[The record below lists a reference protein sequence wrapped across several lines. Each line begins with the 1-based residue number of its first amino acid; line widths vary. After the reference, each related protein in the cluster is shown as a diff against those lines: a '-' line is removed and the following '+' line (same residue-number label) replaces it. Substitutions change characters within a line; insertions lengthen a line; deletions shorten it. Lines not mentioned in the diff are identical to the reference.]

1 MAVSIAF
8 PNCLRSGAFT
18 TSRFILLLA
27 LALGCLPFSSA
38 NAQDTAPAKV
48 GELIRS
54 GLGLPSGQV
63 KPGRNR
69 RVKVRNHVGALVT
82 GLIHCEVGDSYVIM
96 MPDGKLASVE
106 SRYTNPTNEPFAP
119 GNRATMTA
127 ELKRTLGK
135 EFQATETKNH
145 LFMYNCSEAFQKKS
159 AEILDAVHDGVFKHF
174 KELGF
179 TVFEPRVPL
188 VVIIF
193 RTEAEFA
200 KFGEVAEGVKG
211 YYSILSNYIVFY
223 EESEVESV
231 GISTIHD
238 VLVTVAHEGVHQTLA
253 NIGVQPRLSIW
264 PAWVTEGMAEFYSP
278 TTDETPIRWKGT
290 GEVND
295 IRMVS
300 LEHVIKRPERSKGAL
315 TRQLVLSHRLDSM
328 GYASSWGLVHFLN
341 KVRPA
346 SFLEY
351 VRALSLREP
360 LLDPVTSSGRGS
372 RHEAEL
378 ELFNHYFGR
387 DFADIEGGMF
397 QHLRKLP
404 FKNPLANLTHFVAI
418 MEFRVGE
425 KVRRIAIMSDSE
437 DSITRWRDETWA
449 KLTSDQRATG
459 KHYIKMVP
467 NRAEAEKYANRW
479 LKFVGI

>member
-1 MAVSIAF
+1 M
-8 PNCLRSGAFT
+8 G
-18 TSRFILLLA
+18 
-27 LALGCLPFSSA
+27 
-38 NAQDTAPAKV
+38 QDTAPPKV

-54 GLGLPSGQV
+54 GLGLPTGQV

-119 GNRATMTA
+119 GNRASMTA

-135 EFQATETKNH
+135 QFQATETKNH
-145 LFMYNCSEAFQKKS
+145 LYMFNCSEEFQKKA

-174 KELGF
+174 KDLGF

-193 RTEAEFA
+193 RTEAEFVR
-200 KFGEVAEGVKG
+200 FGEVAEGVKG
-211 YYSILSNYIVFY
+211 YYSILSNIIVFF
-223 EESEVESV
+223 EEAEVHSL
-231 GISTIHD
+231 GGAGMHD

-264 PAWVTEGMAEFYSP
+264 PAWVTEGLAEFYSP
-278 TTDETPIRWKGT
+278 TTDEAPIRWKGT

-295 IRMVS
+295 MRMASLDLVIR
-300 LEHVIKRPERSKGAL
+300 RTDRAKGAMM
-315 TRQLVLSHRLDSM
+315 RQLLLTHRLDGM

-360 LLDPVTSSGRGS
+360 LLDPVTASGRGS
-372 RHEAEL
+372 RFDAEL

-404 FKNPLANLTHFVAI
+404 FKHPLANETHFVAI
-418 MEFRVGE
+418 LEFRNGE
-425 KVRRIAIMSDSE
+425 KIHRGAMMGDSE
-437 DSITRWRDETWA
+437 IAVTRWRDAAWE
-449 KLTSDQRATG
+449 KLTPEQRNTG
-459 KHYIKMVP
+459 KNYIKMVP
-467 NRAEAEKYANRW
+467 NRAEADKYANRW
-479 LKFVGI
+479 LKFIGI